1 MPESG
6 VAAGHLR
13 GLQNSLEVADAAS
26 RNSTGDATLDHSSL
40 LFLLLLLL
48 LLLAGQNQEFRV
60 GREHFANGVLKLP
73 SGAHPAADLLG
84 PLRGDALHVS
94 LPIDRVGQGPSQVSF
109 TVSTTTGGLSAA
121 RITPREGPRQLIVK
135 EREMANEFKLAL
147 TQAGSLRGSWLF
159 IHLGAILLQDSHKSN
174 NDHRMR
180 K

>member
-84 PLRGDALHVS
+84 PLPEDPLPLPPPLCPLVPEPIHVS
-94 LPIDRVGQGPSQVSF
+94 
-109 TVSTTTGGLSAA
+109 
-121 RITPREGPRQLIVK
+121 
-135 EREMANEFKLAL
+135 
-147 TQAGSLRGSWLF
+147 
-159 IHLGAILLQDSHKSN
+159 
-174 NDHRMR
+174 
-180 K
+180 